1 MTPITKIPL
10 NTGLDIE
17 LEVMKD
23 DAATQRAL
31 DYYLKPSVSQPSRE
45 KKLFLVSE
53 ELSEE
58 EALVNASDYL
68 RCGLSMTQNAAETH
82 QGQHRDQ
89 FLAVAFFIESAKQ
102 LLDRALDIQQVP
114 ARNDANK
121 HD

>member
-10 NTGLDIE
+10 STELDIE
-17 LEVMKD
+17 LEALKD

-31 DYYLKPSVSQPSRE
+31 DYYLKPAVSQPSRE
-45 KKLFLVSE
+45 KKLFLVSDD
-53 ELSEE
+53 LSEE

-68 RCGLSMTQNAAETH
+68 RCGLSMTQNAAENH

-102 LLDRALDIQQVP
+102 LLDKALDMQQLP
-114 ARNDANK
+114 ARKEAIKRN
-121 HD
+121 